1 MINSKDIMIPMLIV
15 FVILIIN
22 FIVALL
28 FARTSNKKGYYG
40 IVTGIMTMFLGIP
53 GMLYAIALPEKK
65 VKTDLDKK
73 EITLTVVITIILC
86 VQILCSAFIA
96 KKVANALNN
105 TYEIHLQQDE
115 ESDQKRNSIQEK
127 LDELENKL
135 ANDEISIEEYSQKAK
150 EIESLLN

>member
-28 FARTSNKKGYYG
+28 FARTSLKKGYYG

-65 VKTDLDKK
+65 IKTDSDKK
-73 EITLTVVITIILC
+73 EITLTVVLVIILAL
-86 VQILCSAFIA
+86 QILCSAFFVNKAMTSWNGFYGTHIQE
-96 KKVANALNN
+96 K
-105 TYEIHLQQDE
+105 E
-115 ESDQKRNSIQEK
+115 ESDQKRNAIQEK

-135 ANDEISIEEYSQKAK
+135 ENGEISIEEYSQKAK